1 MGDRRLAMRINRL
14 EQRASN
20 IRRRLDNLHKWDEGQ
35 HRPIRALLREL
46 IAEDE
51 DISDEELVEAVAA
64 RADDL
69 LAFNGIAETI
79 SDIGIR
85 VFAAIAVWTIRNR
98 EKFMRARLERIE
110 RRVAE
115 LRKRLADNK
124 PQGGFGATSEDV
136 LAELGIDPEFLTEP
150 EPTAESM

>member
-1 MGDRRLAMRINRL
+1 MSDRRLAMRINRL
-14 EQRASN
+14 EQRANN

-51 DISDEELVEAVAA
+51 DISDEELVEALAA

-69 LAFNGIAETI
+69 LGFNGIAETI

-115 LRKRLADNK
+115 LRKRLADDK
-124 PQGGFGATSEDV
+124 PQGGFGATAEDV
-136 LAELGIDPEFLTEP
+136 LAELGIDAEFVTES
-150 EPTAESM
+150 EPTAEST